1 MKARKSTS
9 RSTRTSE
16 LVRASGDAQRTRRQ
30 TRAKTW
36 CVNNLTP
43 LSCVVP
49 SISALVPHA
58 ATYLRPTPVS
68 PTQRMHGLVTS
79 HAHRARPPAL
89 PACTA
94 TSLDLALCTGEFAPR
109 ARRRLQHHGQGQ
121 VTVSREL
128 TVLPRSPQHC
138 RCTRQAQG
146 VAPARPRDGRQ
157 HGFWRWQPHRRSHLH
172 CAQDCAGH

>member
-1 MKARKSTS
+1 VEM
-9 RSTRTSE
+9 RSVQE
-16 LVRASGDAQRTRRQ
+16 GKQGQRRG
-30 TRAKTW
+30 AW
-36 CVNNLTP
+36 ANNLTP
-43 LSCVVP
+43 LSSVVP

-58 ATYLRPTPVS
+58 ATYLLPTPVS
-68 PTQRMHGLVTS
+68 PMQRVHGLITS

-89 PACTA
+89 PACGHISRAPPALPVCTA
-94 TSLDLALCTGEFAPR
+94 TSLGLALCTGEFAPR

-146 VAPARPRDGRQ
+146 VAPTRPRDGRQ
-157 HGFWRWQPHRRSHLH
+157 HGFWRWQPH
-172 CAQDCAGH
+172 